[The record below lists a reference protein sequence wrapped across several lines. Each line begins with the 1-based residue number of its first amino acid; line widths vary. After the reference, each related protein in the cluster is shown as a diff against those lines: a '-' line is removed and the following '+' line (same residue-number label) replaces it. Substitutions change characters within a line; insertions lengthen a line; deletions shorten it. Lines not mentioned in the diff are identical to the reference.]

1 MRAWQQPSGSVNT
14 VFASRRFE
22 FQKRSQ
28 LFIGMHNEALS
39 VVAMCISNP
48 NYSPLA
54 MLPLTVA
61 RVSLN
66 LKDHDRGD
74 ND

>member
-1 MRAWQQPSGSVNT
+1 
-14 VFASRRFE
+14 
-22 FQKRSQ
+22 
-28 LFIGMHNEALS
+28 MHNEALS